1 MVIGRKK
8 FDIEEERSG
17 YQTTSTLTIRNFQV
31 RPIQPKWPTNF
42 STNFWLTNLQVTDE
56 SSYTCVST
64 NPIGNSEATIRL
76 YGNSTLRQISTNF
89 WPILTNFFANFLC
102 PISSQFLNFCP
113 FQMQNLSWQF
123 WPIFDWFWPNFSRF
137 WQEISYQISF
147 QFLLSWGQFHHQFLP
162 NIQPFLSKLCS
173 DISTNLPPIRLDFRQ
188 YFHHF
193 SWPIWFD
200 FGYFFTAFSNNFAK

>member
-123 WPIFDWFWPNFSRF
+123 WPIFDWFWPNFDPIFLAFGKKFLTKFRSSFF
-137 WQEISYQISF
+137 WVGANFTTNFYQISNHF
-147 QFLLSWGQFHHQFLP
+147 YP
-162 NIQPFLSKLCS
+162 NFVRIF
-173 DISTNLPPIRLDFRQ
+173 PPICHR
-188 YFHHF
+188 
-193 SWPIWFD
+193 
-200 FGYFFTAFSNNFAK
+200 FG